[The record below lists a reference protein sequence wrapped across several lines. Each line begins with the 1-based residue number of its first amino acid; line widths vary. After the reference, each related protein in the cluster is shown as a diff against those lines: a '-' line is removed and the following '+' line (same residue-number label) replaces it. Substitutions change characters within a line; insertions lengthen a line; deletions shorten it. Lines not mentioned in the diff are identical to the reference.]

1 MNNQRKSQ
9 EAPSE
14 RPAGVDP
21 SPGEGGTGNSRDGAK
36 EPRTEQ
42 TREEA

>member
-14 RPAGVDP
+14 RPAEADP
-21 SPGEGGTGNSRDGAK
+21 SPGEDGMGNSRDGAK

-42 TREEA
+42 TKEES